1 MMKSIGHADI
11 VLRYVAVAFFLFS
24 WGGGERVLMAGRRLG
39 VCFLLDTIKFC
50 FKNQAVSLPSEITP
64 W

>member
-1 MMKSIGHADI
+1 MKSVGHADI
-11 VLRYVAVAFFLFS
+11 VLRYAVVAFFLFS
-24 WGGGERVLMAGRRLG
+24 GRVRVLMAGRRLG

-50 FKNQAVSLPSEITP
+50 FKNQAVSLPSEITA